1 MGADPN
7 SHARKV
13 RVRIWTVPL
22 SVALFLP
29 VDFSG
34 SDAAGAG
41 MTDDLRAA
49 IAAALGSPVRTTRGL
64 SGGDINEASAVTL
77 EDGREIFVKTNR
89 HPPAGMFPAEARGL
103 AWLAEA
109 GALRVPGVL
118 AADERFL
125 ALELIRPGKQRA
137 SFDEELGRG
146 LAALHQAT
154 PGGFGLDH
162 DNFIGR
168 LPQSNVATTPGWAA
182 FYRDRRLEP
191 QVRRAADDGL
201 LPLAVRRDFDRLFER
216 LDQRVGPSEPPARL
230 HGDLWG
236 GNLMCD
242 GEGAPCLIDPA
253 VYGGHRE
260 MDLAMMRLFGGFR
273 TAAFAAY
280 HEAYPLAPG
289 HGERVPLH
297 QLYPLL
303 VHVNLFGGS
312 YVASVASA
320 LASLV

>member
-1 MGADPN
+1 MTND
-7 SHARKV
+7 V
-13 RVRIWTVPL
+13 R
-22 SVALFLP
+22 
-29 VDFSG
+29 
-34 SDAAGAG
+34 DAI
-41 MTDDLRAA
+41 T
-49 IAAALGSPVRTTRGL
+49 AALGSAVRATRPL
-64 SGGDINEASAVTL
+64 SGGDINEAHAVTL

-89 HPPAGMFPAEARGL
+89 APPPDTFPVEARGL

-109 GALRVPGVL
+109 GALRVPAVL
-118 AADERFL
+118 AVDQQFL
-125 ALELIRPGKQRA
+125 ALEFIHSGKPRP

-146 LAALHQAT
+146 LAALHRAT
-154 PGGFGLDH
+154 PGALGLDH

-168 LPQSNVATTPGWAA
+168 LPQSNQAAPRRGWAA

-191 QVRRAADDGL
+191 QLRRADGAGL
-201 LPLAVRRDFDRLFER
+201 ISPALRRDFDRLWNR
-216 LDQRVGPSEPPARL
+216 LDELVGPEEPPARL

-242 GEGAPCLIDPA
+242 ASGAPCLIDPA

-273 TAAFAAY
+273 AAAFAAY

-289 HGERVPLH
+289 HAERVPLY

-312 YVASVASA
+312 YTASVASS

>member
-1 MGADPN
+1 
-7 SHARKV
+7 
-13 RVRIWTVPL
+13 
-22 SVALFLP
+22 
-29 VDFSG
+29 
-34 SDAAGAG
+34 
-41 MTDDLRAA
+41 MTPELQDA
-49 IAAALGSPVRTTRGL
+49 IAAALGARVKTTRGL

-89 HPPAGMFPAEARGL
+89 RPPPGMFPAEARGL
-103 AWLAEA
+103 AWLGEA
-109 GALRVPGVL
+109 GALRVPRVL
-118 AADERFL
+118 AVDERFL
-125 ALELIRPGKQRA
+125 ALELIRPGKPRP
-137 SFDEELGRG
+137 SFEEELGRG

-168 LPQSNVATTPGWAA
+168 LPQSNQAAAPGWAA
-182 FYRDRRLEP
+182 FYRERRLEP
-191 QVRRAADDGL
+191 QLEQAAGL
-201 LPLAVRRDFDRLFER
+201 LPAGVRRDFDRLFAR
-216 LDQRVGPSEPPARL
+216 LDDLVGPQEPPARL

-273 TAAFAAY
+273 GAAFAAY
-280 HEAYPLAPG
+280 AEAYPLAPG
-289 HGERVPLH
+289 HADRVPLY